1 MLRWLTAGESHGPS
15 LISLLDGVPAG
26 IELTSDDLRAALARR
41 RLGHGRGSRQKFEQD
56 VVTVHGGVRHGRT
69 LGSPVAIEIANSEW
83 PKWEKVMSAD
93 PVPREDLLVDAGTGD
108 EREIARNR
116 PLTRPRPGHADL
128 SGMLKY
134 GFEDARPVLE
144 RASARETAAR
154 VVAGRVAAALLEQ
167 AAGIRLVSHT
177 LAVGAVRVPDGTAL
191 PAPGDEERLDAD
203 PLRCFDPVTSAAM
216 VAEVDAAKADG
227 DTLGGVVEVL
237 AYGVPVG
244 LGSHTQWDRRLDG
257 RLAQAIMSIQ
267 AMKGVEIGD
276 GFATAARRGSAA
288 HDEILA
294 AAQSSGTADIPR
306 ASNRAGGLEGG
317 ISNGQVIR
325 VRGALKPISTVPRA
339 LRTIDVASG
348 EQTTANHQR
357 SDTCAVA
364 PAAVIAEA
372 VVALTLAD
380 ALLEKTGGD
389 SVEEIRAHL
398 AGTGALQSRIVGQAP
413 GSAS

>member
-1 MLRWLTAGESHGPS
+1 MLRWFTAGESHGPS
-15 LISLLDGVPAG
+15 LLSLLDGLPSG
-26 IELTSDDLRAALARR
+26 IELTSDDLKDALARR
-41 RLGHGRGSRQKFEQD
+41 RLGHGRGSRQKFERD
-56 VVTVHGGVRHGRT
+56 VVSIPGGLRHGRT
-69 LGSPVAIEIANSEW
+69 LGSPLAIEIANSEW

-116 PLTRPRPGHADL
+116 PLSRPRPGHADL

-134 GFEDARPVLE
+134 GFDEARPVLE

-154 VVAGRVAAALLEQ
+154 VAAGRVAAALLEQ

-177 LAVGAVRVPDGTAL
+177 LQVGTVRVPDGADL
-191 PAPGDEERLDAD
+191 PAPEDAERLDAD
-203 PLRCFDPVTSAAM
+203 PLRCADAGTSAAM

-276 GFATAARRGSAA
+276 GFATAGRRGSEA
-288 HDEILA
+288 HDEIL
-294 AAQSSGTADIPR
+294 TADGGTEGYPR
-306 ASNRAGGLEGG
+306 VTNRAGGLEGG

-339 LRTIDVASG
+339 LRTVDVSTG
-348 EQTTANHQR
+348 EQATANHQR

-372 VVALTLAD
+372 VVALALAD

-389 SVEEIRAHL
+389 SVAEIRAHL
-398 AGTGALQSRIVGQAP
+398 EQTHVLQSALSGRRTDPAP
-413 GSAS
+413 

>member
-26 IELTSDDLRAALARR
+26 IELTGDDLRAALARR

-56 VVTVHGGVRHGRT
+56 VLTIHGGLRHGLT
-69 LGSPVAIEIANSEW
+69 IGSPLAIEIANSEW

-93 PVPREDLLVDAGTGD
+93 PVPREDLVVDAGTGD

-177 LAVGAVRVPDGTAL
+177 LSVGAVRVPEDAPL
-191 PAPGDEERLDAD
+191 PAPEDAARLDED
-203 PLRCFDPVTSAAM
+203 PLRCFHAETSAAM
-216 VAEVDAAKADG
+216 VAEVDAAKEDG
-227 DTLGGVVEVL
+227 DTLGGIVEVL

-244 LGSHTQWDRRLDG
+244 LGSHTQWDRKLDG
-257 RLAQAIMSIQ
+257 RLAQAVMSIQ

-288 HDEILA
+288 HDEILVP
-294 AAQSSGTADIPR
+294 QEDGFGRVT
-306 ASNRAGGLEGG
+306 NRAGGLEGG
-317 ISNGQVIR
+317 MSNGQVIR

-339 LRTIDVASG
+339 LRTVDVATGG
-348 EQTTANHQR
+348 EATANHQR
-357 SDTCAVA
+357 SDVCAVA

-380 ALLEKTGGD
+380 ALLEKAGGD
-389 SVEEIRAHL
+389 SIEEIRAHL
-398 AGTGALQSRIVGQAP
+398 AGTAELQEHL
-413 GSAS
+413 SARRPDPAS